1 MRMKSC
7 IFASWPSRVALA
19 AALCSVP
26 ALAAAENY
34 QVPCNKGGD
43 QLGFSIATNG
53 DFNGDGVKDIAMGSP
68 CMFVRG
74 KMHAGRV
81 IVIDGDFE
89 GSGKPGRVLL
99 RKQGSQEDQWF
110 GASVS
115 FIPDINGDG
124 RDELAVG
131 SPGYDVSN
139 ADRKEVPQAQALER
153 GGRVD
158 VYQRNH
164 RRLRVFGSARLAGF
178 GEKIAP
184 LNDINGDGRPD
195 FVVTASGD
203 RNANG
208 RSQPGRAWT
217 VSGRNGELLAY
228 RIGPKE
234 GNSYGRSLAG
244 AGDLDGDGLFD
255 FLVGSDESNYPGV
268 LKAGIVDAISS
279 TAPLSTPLF
288 QVVGAKQDRIGKA
301 VDFAGLVNDDLV
313 PDFIVGS
320 DGSDDTGVKLAGLVT
335 LFDLNGNRLWVR
347 PEPHIQEGARFGD
360 AVTRLGDIDGDGVID
375 FAASASK
382 HDIVLSQTLLRD
394 AGRVITMSGVD
405 GEEIWTRDGNRRDEE
420 FGFSLDGD
428 LDFNLDEVPDV
439 VVGVP
444 GDDPFGRR
452 GAGSVKVLS
461 GVDGSELLSIAGRR
475 GLETRLV
482 VVSYDEDGDPRL
494 RAFNRKGLRRD
505 MNEPVLADSNPGEMS
520 TTVLNDDPFNKEGDP
535 HVPEP
540 KKVQVAVTGGFG
552 ASDSTV
558 EVYRLGKKTSLIDSF
573 EAFPGENSGVECTGG
588 EIDGEVNEE
597 LVCAQADSA
606 NGNVTARV
614 FRRLDEDTSFFLISE
629 FEVFKDTD
637 QYNEFTPVDA
647 EGANLAIGNVTGDK
661 NNEIIAGTTRGAPL
675 VKIFN
680 RSGQLIRSFQAYD
693 PVGHSG
699 VDVALIDLDGS
710 GDQWI
715 VTAPREGPAQIK
727 VWDGNGER
735 VGWGPDNALISI
747 LARPAPWVGG
757 ARVSAA
763 DVDLDDRQ
771 EILVLVPGP
780 DGEQQVLAY
789 EPNNQFVR
797 KFIPFNPL
805 PLGVTGGAI
814 TATDRWVR
822 N

>member
-7 IFASWPSRVALA
+7 RFASWSSRIALS

-53 DFNGDGVKDIAMGSP
+53 DFNGDGVKDIAIGSP
-68 CMFVRG
+68 CMFIRG

-81 IVIDGDFE
+81 IVVDGDFE
-89 GSGKPGRVLL
+89 GSGHPGRILFN
-99 RKQGSQEDQWF
+99 KHGAQENQWF

-115 FIPDINGDG
+115 FLGDINLDG
-124 RDELAVG
+124 RDELAIG
-131 SPGYDVSN
+131 SPGYDVSIVEQKDPE
-139 ADRKEVPQAQALER
+139 AKALDRA
-153 GGRVD
+153 GRVD
-158 VYQRNH
+158 VYQRRH
-164 RRLRVFGSARLAGF
+164 RRYRVFGTAILAGL

-184 LNDINGDGRPD
+184 LNDINDDGRPD
-195 FVVTASGD
+195 FVATASGD

-217 VSGRNGELLAY
+217 ISGRNGDKLAY

-234 GNSYGRSLAG
+234 GNSYGRSLAS
-244 AGDLDGDGLFD
+244 AGDLDGDGLVD

-279 TAPLSTPLF
+279 PEPLATPLF

-301 VDFAGLVNDDLV
+301 IDFAGLVNDDLV
-313 PDFIVGS
+313 PDMIVGS

-335 LFDLNGNRLWVR
+335 LFDLNGNRIWVR
-347 PEPHIQEGARFGD
+347 SEPHVQEGARFGD
-360 AVTRLGDIDGDGVID
+360 AVTRLGDINGDGIID

-382 HDIVLSQTLLRD
+382 HDIILEKTLLRD

-405 GEEIWTRDGNRRDEE
+405 GEQIWSRDGNRKDEE

-428 LDFNLDEVPDV
+428 IDYNLDEVPDV
-439 VVGVP
+439 VVGTP
-444 GDDPFGRR
+444 GDNPFGRR
-452 GAGSVKVLS
+452 GAGSVQILS
-461 GVDGSELLSIAGRR
+461 GVDGSVLLMIPGRR
-475 GLETRLV
+475 GLETRLIV
-482 VVSYDEDGDPRL
+482 ASYDEDGDARL
-494 RAFNRKGLRRD
+494 RAFNRHGKRRD
-505 MNEPVLADSNPGEMS
+505 MNLPVLEEMHPGELS
-520 TTVLNDDPFNKEGDP
+520 TTILNDDPFNKEGDP

-540 KKVQVAVTGGFG
+540 KKVQVAVAGGFG
-552 ASDSTV
+552 ANKSTV
-558 EVYRLGKKTSLIDSF
+558 EVYRLGKDSTLIDSF
-573 EAFPGENSGVECTGG
+573 EAFPGSNAGVDCTGG
-588 EIDGEVNEE
+588 EINGEVNEE

-606 NGNVTARV
+606 GGNVNARV
-614 FRRLDEDTSFFLISE
+614 FVRLDEDTPFFVDKE
-629 FEVFKDTD
+629 FQLFQDTD
-637 QYNEFTPVDA
+637 QLNEFTPIDA

-661 NNEIIAGTTRGAPL
+661 NNEIIAGTTRGVPL

-680 RSGQLIRSFQAYD
+680 RDGQLIRSFLAYD
-693 PVGHSG
+693 PVANSG
-699 VDVALIDLDGS
+699 VDVALIDLNGS

-715 VTAPREGPAQIK
+715 LTAPREGPALIK
-727 VWDGNGER
+727 VFDGNGER
-735 VGWGPDNALISI
+735 VGWGPDNTLISI

-757 ARVSAA
+757 ARVAAA
-763 DVDLDDRQ
+763 DIDLDDQQ

-789 EPNNQFVR
+789 EPTNAFVK

-814 TATDRWVR
+814 AATDRWVR